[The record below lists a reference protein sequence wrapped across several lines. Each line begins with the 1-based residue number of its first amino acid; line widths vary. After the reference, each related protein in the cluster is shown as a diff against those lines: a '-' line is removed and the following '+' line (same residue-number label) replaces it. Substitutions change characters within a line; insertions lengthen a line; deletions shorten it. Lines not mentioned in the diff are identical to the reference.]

1 MRLLKRRST
10 LIQGHRTR
18 SLLQRESS
26 FSREQVFH
34 MSILLHTKAYVH
46 QNQPNFEEKL
56 SQIRHMLLQYFN
68 HVSLQAI
75 NSPEA
80 CKKRLFKY
88 VVPVLSFSSAV
99 NLPKFFESY
108 VEAYKQEIV
117 PDGYKIWP
125 DDTVRVNGTII
136 ENLTRADLP
145 YEYEYYIEVTD
156 FRKNTYYTIYY
167 TNWTRLLIMGIIPTV
182 LLIYFNY
189 KVIFGLFAS
198 LSSSKDY
205 PSLIIMW
212 CPQMRLKPP
221 SISICFH
228 S

>member
-1 MRLLKRRST
+1 M
-10 LIQGHRTR
+10 
-18 SLLQRESS
+18 
-26 FSREQVFH
+26 
-34 MSILLHTKAYVH
+34 
-46 QNQPNFEEKL
+46 
-56 SQIRHMLLQYFN
+56 
-68 HVSLQAI
+68 
-75 NSPEA
+75 
-80 CKKRLFKY
+80 
-88 VVPVLSFSSAV
+88 VPVLSFSSAV

-145 YEYEYYIEVTD
+145 YEYEYDIEVTD